1 MLAPPTQY
9 QRANTWGGSMKGM
22 GKPNS
27 ADPLTGWYFV
37 AAFGIALLLKFMV
50 TDSLGITSH
59 DEPSTAYASPTDG
72 R

>member
-1 MLAPPTQY
+1 
-9 QRANTWGGSMKGM
+9 MKGM